1 MTHFKN
7 NACFLDVTYNLLPLG
22 ISFTINKF
30 VSRQSSDPLQNEHY
44 SIQQL
49 VNFKSLQLK
58 PKLKN
63 ELNEFLF

>member
-1 MTHFKN
+1 MTHFKKN
-7 NACFLDVTYNLLPLG
+7 GCFLDVTYNLLPPR

-30 VSRQSSDPLQNEHY
+30 VSKQSNDPLQNEHY

-58 PKLKN
+58 PKL
-63 ELNEFLF
+63 